1 MLVLGI
7 IILGIAAC
15 FLAAAILCWLWNTT
29 MPDVFELKKITY
41 WQAFRLL
48 LLAMILFGGIR
59 FGIGK

>member
-1 MLVLGI
+1 
-7 IILGIAAC
+7 
-15 FLAAAILCWLWNTT
+15 
-29 MPDVFELKKITY
+29 MPELFGLKKVTY